1 MYIGSAKG
9 FRLERETEYGTPQQN
24 ATVAEI
30 VAAVRREGDAALLRY
45 TAQFDKVELKPGE
58 LRVTEAEIAAAYDKV
73 EPDFLSAL
81 RQAAANITA
90 FHEKQ
95 KRSSWMDVQ
104 PDGTML
110 GMAIRP
116 LKRVGLYV
124 PGGKAAYPSSVL
136 MNVLP
141 AKVAGVPEIVMV
153 TPPSTGG
160 RAGIDPYI
168 LVAAAEAGVTEM
180 YRVGGAQA
188 IAALAYGTESIPA
201 VDKICGPGNIYV
213 ALAKRAVFGAV
224 DIDSIAGPSEIVVLA
239 DDTADPR
246 HVAADMLSQAE
257 HDAMASAVLVT
268 ASRKLA
274 EAVRDELAKQLAGL
288 PRRDIAARSL
298 ADHGAILLAASRQEA
313 IDTVNRLAPEHLEI
327 ITGTPLEDAGL
338 IENAGAVFL
347 GPWSSE
353 PVGDYFA
360 GPNHILPTNG
370 TARFA
375 SPLSVD
381 DFVKKTSLIFYSRRA
396 LQDSARHIAALARA
410 EGLEA
415 HARAVEIRLET
426 GPASKPGKEGNANG

>member
-1 MYIGSAKG
+1 MYIGSASG
-9 FRLERETEYGTPQQN
+9 FRLERESEYGTPEQN
-24 ATVAEI
+24 EAVREI
-30 VAAVRREGDAALLRY
+30 VDAVRREGDEALLRY
-45 TAQFDKVELKPGE
+45 TERLDKVKLRPEQLK
-58 LRVTEAEIAAAYDKV
+58 VTPEEIAAAYDRV
-73 EPDFLSAL
+73 EPEFLTAL

-95 KRSSWMDVQ
+95 KRSSWMDVS

-110 GMAIRP
+110 GMVLRP

-141 AKVAGVPEIVMV
+141 AKVAGVPEIALV
-153 TPPSTGG
+153 TPPATGG
-160 RAGIDPYI
+160 REGIDPYI

-188 IAALAYGTESIPA
+188 IAALAYGTASIPA

-239 DDTADPR
+239 DDSADPR
-246 HVAADMLSQAE
+246 FVAADMLSQAE
-257 HDAMASAVLVT
+257 HDEMASAVLVT
-268 ASRKLA
+268 PSERLA
-274 EAVRDELAKQLAGL
+274 AAVAAELDRQVATL
-288 PRRDIAARSL
+288 PRRDIAEASL
-298 ADHGAILLAASRQEA
+298 AQYGAILTVADLAEGVAV
-313 IDTVNRLAPEHLEI
+313 VNKLAPEHLEV
-327 ITGTPLEDAGL
+327 ITEDPQALLGG
-338 IENAGAVFL
+338 IENAGAIFL
-347 GPWSSE
+347 GPYSSE

-370 TARFA
+370 TARFS
-375 SPLSVD
+375 SPLNVD
-381 DFVKKTSLIFYSRRA
+381 DFVKKSSLIRYSREA
-396 LQDSARHIAALARA
+396 LLRDAAGIAALARH

-415 HARAVEIRLET
+415 HARAVEIRLE
-426 GPASKPGKEGNANG
+426 GGEAK